1 MRIFTDKIE
10 SDKYVLTGDAHRH
23 VAYAQRSK
31 AGEAITLCPQ
41 DGYDYYGRIE
51 SVTKDRTVVRIEDKR
66 ENLSE
71 PRINVTVYS
80 ALLSKSDKMD
90 LIAQKLTELGVSRIQ
105 PVITKFVQARAES
118 VRKERLNKICEEA
131 AKQCGRGKIPV
142 FNSPVS
148 FNQML
153 SELEKY
159 DLIVFPYEREDK
171 FTLKELLKSFDGKEI
186 NGVAVIIGSEG
197 GFAEEEAAALAD
209 AGVKAVTLGRRILR
223 AETANLAVVSALF
236 YQLDEWTR

>member
-10 SDKYVLTGDAHRH
+10 GDKYVLTGDAHRH
-23 VAYAQRSK
+23 VAYAQRCK

-41 DGYDYYGRIE
+41 DGYDYCGHIE
-51 SVTKDRTVVRIEDKR
+51 SVTKDRTVVRIEDKH

-159 DLIVFPYEREDK
+159 DLTIFPYEREEK
-171 FTLKELLKSFDGKEI
+171 FTLKELLKSFDGKKI
-186 NGVAVIIGSEG
+186 NSVAVIIGSEG

-209 AGVKAVTLGRRILR
+209 VGVKAVTLGRRILR
-223 AETANLAVVSALF
+223 AETANIAVVSALF